1 MVQRASKSVNCQ
13 FCFLVD
19 KRTAMEKE
27 AFWKRRKLLRGRLT
41 EKNGE
46 KPHMATDTCMYG
58 SMTWAIGKTE
68 MEKKVI

>member
-1 MVQRASKSVNCQ
+1 
-13 FCFLVD
+13 
-19 KRTAMEKE
+19 MEKE

-46 KPHMATDTCMYG
+46 KPHMATDTCTYG
-58 SMTWAIGKTE
+58 SKTWAIGKTE